1 MIIAEL
7 IFFISICLFTTL
19 SLSGLGQ
26 ILTNQANKN
35 FLDSFFYGFIVVSF
49 IVTFVHFFIK
59 INFYLSFFVILLGF
73 ILSLKNFN
81 FPIKNIKKDHVIYLL
96 IFLILIPIYVS
107 QKYHEDFGYYHL
119 PYIINLINEKIIFG
133 LGNVNRGF
141 VHNSIWLNILPI
153 FNFKNNYNF
162 VTLPTF
168 LVYLGFIIFSINHV
182 LKQKKN
188 QISSFYLIV
197 ANFYLILKFTRISE
211 FGNDI
216 PAIVF
221 SILSIY
227 NFLRFSEETDLNKK
241 KNYFFN
247 NLSFAV
253 FAILI
258 KFSSIP
264 IILIAIY
271 LFFKNYKIL
280 KYEIFKLNYI
290 LIYSLCLI
298 FFIQQFVYT
307 GCFIF
312 PSKISCFDVS
322 WFDKNYLNTGYRLGL
337 INKSYASARGILS
350 EEDFLRNFNWIPY
363 WFERTYVGIS
373 EHLGTMIIPL
383 VLFLLFLKKET
394 NKISFEFREIKF
406 FIFFTIVGFL
416 FWLNFSPVYRFG
428 IVYFVSI
435 IFLSTFLFYKKKK
448 YSKKIFLNLIFIFLL
463 FNFSKNIIRIT
474 NEENIFFGI
483 KKIENSYIENTNHKN
498 NSIPVFQPDMKANM
512 QKGNG
517 WQGRLCWDI
526 KFLCTKNK
534 VIINKKNNYLVIKK
548 LIN

>member
-1 MIIAEL
+1 M
-7 IFFISICLFTTL
+7 
-19 SLSGLGQ
+19 
-26 ILTNQANKN
+26 
-35 FLDSFFYGFIVVSF
+35 
-49 IVTFVHFFIK
+49 
-59 INFYLSFFVILLGF
+59 
-73 ILSLKNFN
+73 
-81 FPIKNIKKDHVIYLL
+81 
-96 IFLILIPIYVS
+96 
-107 QKYHEDFGYYHL
+107 
-119 PYIINLINEKIIFG
+119 
-133 LGNVNRGF
+133 
-141 VHNSIWLNILPI
+141 
-153 FNFKNNYNF
+153 
-162 VTLPTF
+162 
-168 LVYLGFIIFSINHV
+168 
-182 LKQKKN
+182 
-188 QISSFYLIV
+188 
-197 ANFYLILKFTRISE
+197 
-211 FGNDI
+211 
-216 PAIVF
+216 
-221 SILSIY
+221 
-227 NFLRFSEETDLNKK
+227 
-241 KNYFFN
+241 
-247 NLSFAV
+247 
-253 FAILI
+253 
-258 KFSSIP
+258 
-264 IILIAIY
+264 
-271 LFFKNYKIL
+271 
-280 KYEIFKLNYI
+280 
-290 LIYSLCLI
+290 
-298 FFIQQFVYT
+298 
-307 GCFIF
+307 
-312 PSKISCFDVS
+312 
-322 WFDKNYLNTGYRLGL
+322 
-337 INKSYASARGILS
+337 
-350 EEDFLRNFNWIPY
+350 RNFNWIPY